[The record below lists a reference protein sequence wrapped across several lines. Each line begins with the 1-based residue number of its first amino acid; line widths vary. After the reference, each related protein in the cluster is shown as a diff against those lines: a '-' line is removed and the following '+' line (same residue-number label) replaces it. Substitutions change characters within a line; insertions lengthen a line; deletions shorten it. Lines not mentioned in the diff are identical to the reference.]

1 MPEILLL
8 CYECIQYRLDV
19 IENSMNDILLQLN
32 LPQNKAL

>member
-8 CYECIQYRLDV
+8 CYDRLDV

-32 LPQNKAL
+32 LLQK